1 MNSDS
6 PMGPTPPQHTPESLN
21 QETARIRWAELEP
34 HFARGVVIR
43 VSGELDLVAVA
54 AAFANDDRAA
64 VEAWLEAG
72 IVNHLET
79 ETARDWRVRDPSL
92 WAVVTAPWVLV
103 QEGDS
108 A

>member
-1 MNSDS
+1 MDQSH
-6 PMGPTPPQHTPESLN
+6 PPHTPPSLN
-21 QETARIRWAELEP
+21 RETARIRWAELEP

-72 IVNHLET
+72 VVSHLET
-79 ETARDWRVRDPSL
+79 ETARDWRARDPSL

-103 QEGDS
+103 QEGGCRLG
-108 A
+108 

>member
-1 MNSDS
+1 MDQSH
-6 PMGPTPPQHTPESLN
+6 PPHTPESLN
-21 QETARIRWAELEP
+21 RETARIRWAELEP

-43 VSGELDLVAVA
+43 VSRELDLVAVA

-64 VEAWLEAG
+64 VEAWLKDGA
-72 IVNHLET
+72 VRHLDT
-79 ETARDWRVRDPSL
+79 DTARDWRARDPLL

-103 QEGDS
+103 QEDNS